1 MKPERSPKNTV
12 AIWSDAA
19 LETTEFLHAD
29 YRQMRFAPH
38 VHAGFAI
45 GVIESGGQWFRPAK
59 RDAVVMPEGTLC
71 VINPWTLHD
80 GHGADQRGWRYRMFY
95 PSETVVARA
104 LADCADGG
112 LAVVGH
118 FEEHVIHDAVLYR
131 KFVLLHE
138 ASRVHQPL
146 LERQSLQLLFLKQLF
161 TRHARGVVPAEPVAC
176 STAAARVREYL
187 HAHWCD
193 KISTEDLARLAG
205 VSETHV
211 IRSFTRWVGMPPH
224 AYLLGVKV
232 EKAKAL
238 LLRGTP
244 LSEVALSAGF
254 ADQSHFTRHFKRTTG
269 HTPGQYACAARG

>member
-1 MKPERSPKNTV
+1 MAPERSPKNTV

-45 GVIESGGQWFRPAK
+45 GVIESGGQWFRSAK
-59 RDAVVMPEGTLC
+59 RDAVVMPEGTLR

-80 GHGADQRGWRYRMFY
+80 GRSADQRGWRYRMFY
-95 PSETVVARA
+95 PSEAVVARA
-104 LADCADGG
+104 LADCVDGE
-112 LAVVGH
+112 LAAAGH
-118 FEEHVIHDAVLYR
+118 FEGHVIHDAALYR
-131 KFVLLHE
+131 EFVLLHE
-138 ASRVHQPL
+138 SSRTSQPL
-146 LERQSLQLLFLKQLF
+146 LERQSRQLLFLKQLF
-161 TRHARGVVPAEPVAC
+161 TRHARGVVPAEPAAC

-187 HAHWCD
+187 HAHWRD

-211 IRSFTRWVGMPPH
+211 IRSFTQWVGMPPH

-238 LLRGTP
+238 ILRGTS
-244 LSEVALSAGF
+244 LSEVAMSAGF
-254 ADQSHFTRHFKRTTG
+254 SDQSHFTRHFKRTTG
-269 HTPGQYACAARG
+269 QTPGQYACAARC